1 MSEFPRFRPKQ
12 FTQFQ
17 KVLHKRVNDFIEDRK
32 LKPTVSAHLVVKA
45 VVMFAAY
52 LVPYSF
58 LLAFQMPFY
67 FALPLWALMGLGM
80 AGIGMNVM
88 HDGLHGSWSK
98 KGWLNRV
105 MGDSIYLLC
114 GNPFTWKVQHNY
126 LHHTFTNIKGLDE
139 DVEVKGLMRL
149 HREDEWKPIHR
160 HQHLYGPIL
169 YSLLTLNWAVT
180 KDFTQMH
187 RYWKKGL
194 LDRFGTDLNLQMTK
208 LIIGKVIYFGLFL
221 AIPLIFSPQ
230 SWYISLIGWILMHL
244 VGGFVLSAVFQL
256 AHVVEDAE
264 QFGWEGEDIETNW
277 MEHQLRTTCNFS
289 MKKSWITWLTGGLNY
304 QIEHHLFPYISHAHY
319 PAISDIVR
327 KTALEFGLPYYGEE
341 GMWKALGNHF
351 RTLRSLGAA
360 A

>member
-1 MSEFPRFRPKQ
+1 
-12 FTQFQ
+12 
-17 KVLHKRVNDFIEDRK
+17 
-32 LKPTVSAHLVVKA
+32 
-45 VVMFAAY
+45 
-52 LVPYSF
+52 
-58 LLAFQMPFY
+58 
-67 FALPLWALMGLGM
+67 MGLGM

-149 HREDEWKPIHR
+149 HREDAWKPIHR

-208 LIIGKVIYFGLFL
+208 LIIGKVIYFGLFV

-230 SWYISLIGWILMHL
+230 SWYISFIGWLVMHL

-289 MKKSWITWLTGGLNY
+289 MNKNWITWLTGGLNY